1 MTCPVCEKRALE
13 EKKAAS
19 DCKQEVKQLEAKS
32 ARLTI
37 ILTALGTLVGKELL
51 DEAIALTDSIPLLGA
66 APSVEQD
73 VVYADPDQPEGTD
86 EYKKPNKWA
95 TVSHSVPSITATPTY
110 FANVPALTPRLY
122 APTYEPQ
129 QLLDLSFADQGLV
142 PENGYPL
149 LILGGIK
156 YMQGRKR

>member
-1 MTCPVCEKRALE
+1 MTCPICEKRALE

-37 ILTALGTLVGKELL
+37 ILTALSTLVGKELL

-73 VVYADPDQPEGTD
+73 VVYAKPQQPKGAD
-86 EYKKPNKWA
+86 DYKKPNEWT

-110 FANVPALTPRLY
+110 LANVPALTPRLY

-129 QLLDLSFADQGLV
+129 QILDLSFADQGLV
-142 PENGYPL
+142 PDSGYPL
-149 LILGGIK
+149 LILGGVK
-156 YMQGRKR
+156 YMRGRKR

>member
-32 ARLTI
+32 VRLTI

-73 VVYADPDQPEGTD
+73 VVYAKPQQPKGAD
-86 EYKKPNKWA
+86 DYKKPNEWT

-122 APTYEPQ
+122 APAYEPQ
-129 QLLDLSFADQGLV
+129 QILELSFTDQGLV
-142 PENGYPL
+142 PDSGCPL
-149 LILGGIK
+149 LILGGVK
-156 YMQGRKR
+156 YMRGRKR